1 MNRTIAALLSGCVLF
16 ASAALAQSRSGIW
29 TTPSAEQVNA
39 VYPEVESLYF
49 DLHRA
54 PELAMH
60 EQQTSAKLAERVKA
74 LGYEVTTGVGSTGVV
89 AVLRNGVGPTV
100 LLRTDM
106 DALPIEE
113 KTGSPFA
120 SHVVVKSDSGT
131 SIPVMHACGHD
142 IHMSSWV
149 GTAKLMATNRDR
161 WHGTLILIGQPAEE
175 TGEGAVA
182 MIKDGLLTRFPK
194 PDFALAIH
202 DSAILP
208 VGQVGYTPGYALA
221 AADSVDITIFG
232 RGGHGGQPQDTV
244 DPVVIASRTVLGL
257 QSIVSREN
265 NPLDPVVITV
275 GTIHGGSKNSIIPD
289 EVKLQLTVRSY
300 KPEVRKRLLASIE
313 RVAKGEALAGGSPQ
327 EPSIKVTPAA
337 NAMYND
343 PALTKR
349 LVAALSHVLGERNV
363 IQVEPKMVF
372 EDFAEFNLAGIPSA
386 DFWVGAVNPEKFAAA
401 QQSGT
406 PLPQLHSAMWAPDYA
421 PTLRTVMTVEM
432 TELLELRGTSGLAP
446 KEKPFASLR
455 RCYGTPLSS
464 CPRIAL
470 LWLAE

>member
-1 MNRTIAALLSGCVLF
+1 MNRTIAALTIAALLSGVLLSSS
-16 ASAALAQSRSGIW
+16 ASEQSRSAVW

-39 VYPEVESLYF
+39 VYPEIESLYF
-49 DLHRA
+49 DLHRN

-60 EQQTSAKLAERVKA
+60 EQQTAAKLAERVKA
-74 LGYEVTTGVGSTGVV
+74 LGYEVTTGVGGTGVV
-89 AVLRNGVGPTV
+89 AVLRNGAGPTG

-113 KTGSPFA
+113 KTGLPYVSK
-120 SHVVVKSDSGT
+120 VVVNSDSGVST
-131 SIPVMHACGHD
+131 PVMHACGHD

-161 WHGTLILIGQPAEE
+161 WHGTLVLIGQPAEE

-194 PDFALAIH
+194 LDFALAIH

-208 VGQVGYTPGYALA
+208 IGQVGYTPGYALA

-244 DPVVIASRTVLGL
+244 DPVVIVSRTVLAL

-275 GTIHGGSKNSIIPD
+275 GSIHGGTKNSIIPD

-300 KPEVRKRLLASIE
+300 KPEVRKRLP
-313 RVAKGEALAGGSPQ
+313 R
-327 EPSIKVTPAA
+327 PS
-337 NAMYND
+337 
-343 PALTKR
+343 
-349 LVAALSHVLGERNV
+349 NV
-363 IQVEPKMVF
+363 
-372 EDFAEFNLAGIPSA
+372 
-386 DFWVGAVNPEKFAAA
+386 W
-401 QQSGT
+401 
-406 PLPQLHSAMWAPDYA
+406 
-421 PTLRTVMTVEM
+421 LR
-432 TELLELRGTSGLAP
+432 A
-446 KEKPFASLR
+446 R
-455 RCYGTPLSS
+455 R
-464 CPRIAL
+464 
-470 LWLAE
+470 

>member
-1 MNRTIAALLSGCVLF
+1 MNRPILTLLSGCVLL
-16 ASAALAQSRSGIW
+16 AAGAAAQTRPLAW

-39 VYPEVESLYF
+39 IYPEVESLYF
-49 DLHRA
+49 DLHRT

-60 EQQTSAKLAERVKA
+60 EQQTAAKLAERVKA
-74 LGYEVTTGVGSTGVV
+74 LGYEVTTGVGGTGIV
-89 AVLRNGVGPTV
+89 AVLRNGKGPTV

-113 KTGSPFA
+113 KTGLPYA

-142 IHMSSWV
+142 IHMSSWF

-175 TGEGAVA
+175 TGEGAPA
-182 MIKDGLLTRFPK
+182 MIKDGLFTRFPK

-202 DSAILP
+202 DSANQP
-208 VGQVGYTPGYALA
+208 VGQVGFTPGYALA
-221 AADSVDITIFG
+221 SADSVDITIFG
-232 RGGHGGQPQDTV
+232 RGGHGGRPQNTI
-244 DPVVIASRTVLGL
+244 DPVVIAARTVLAL
-257 QSIVSREN
+257 QTIVSREN

-275 GTIHGGSKNSIIPD
+275 GTIHGGTKNSIIPD

-300 KPEVRKRLLASIE
+300 KPEVRKRVLASIE
-313 RVAKGEALAGGSPQ
+313 RVAKGEAMAGGAPQ
-327 EPSIKVTPAA
+327 EPLVKVTPAA

-349 LVAALSHVLGERNV
+349 LVTTLRGVLGQANV
-363 IQVEPKMVF
+363 VEVEPTMVF

-386 DFWVGAVNPEKFAAA
+386 DFWVGGVEPVKFAAA

-421 PTLRTVMTVEM
+421 PTLKTAIIVET
-432 TELLELRGTSGLAP
+432 TELLELLGH
-446 KEKPFASLR
+446 
-455 RCYGTPLSS
+455 
-464 CPRIAL
+464 
-470 LWLAE
+470 